1 MSKLTLILGY
11 LGTLP
16 FVFIGAS
23 LFLNFQFSI
32 YHYPIDERFL
42 ESAIS
47 LYALIIASFLAG
59 THWTHHVINNKQ
71 FTKNIAIISNVIVVF
86 LWIAYLLI
94 TYKMYIFVI
103 SVCFVVLLA
112 IDKLLK
118 NNSIISDTYFNL
130 RYFATLIV
138 LLSLLFSV
146 A

>member
-16 FVFIGAS
+16 FVFIGTL
-23 LFLNFQFSI
+23 LFLNFEFSI

-138 LLSLLFSV
+138 LLSLLLSV